1 MSRGR
6 AERGGALKGA
16 TDGAGS
22 GTAKPPT
29 HLGIYQRLREAI
41 ESGTFAPGALLP
53 TEDELC
59 EQFGVTRYSLRE
71 AVAQLERQGFVERKR
86 RAGTRV
92 LSRRSSSAFRHVA
105 GSRRDLLQLVAGTAV
120 AFSTPRKIQT
130 DGALA
135 RTLGCDE
142 LRSWWFFEGTRIDP
156 SDRRPI
162 GIVRIYI
169 DADRAPAAP
178 ISDFG
183 GGLVYEWVAETYG
196 IRAAGATQE
205 INATALTAEEA
216 AVFNEEPGAPAL
228 RILRRYFDADQRIFQ
243 ISVNTQRS
251 TDFIY
256 SMRIDFDD

>member
-1 MSRGR
+1 MK
-6 AERGGALKGA
+6 EKTPGG
-16 TDGAGS
+16 
-22 GTAKPPT
+22 KPARQQ
-29 HLGIYQRLREAI
+29 IVYQQLRDAI
-41 ESGTFAPGALLP
+41 ESEAFEPGALLP

-59 EQFGVTRYSLRE
+59 ATYGVTRYSLRE
-71 AVAQLERQGFVERKR
+71 AVAQLERQGFVERRR

-92 LSRRSSSAFRHVA
+92 LSRRSSRAFRHVA
-105 GSRRDLLQLVAGTAV
+105 GSRRDLLQLAAGTTV
-120 AFSTPRKIQT
+120 AFSTPRKVLT
-130 DGALA
+130 DGKLA
-135 RTLGCDE
+135 RELGCDD
-142 LRSWWFFEGTRIDP
+142 LRSWWYLEGVRVDP

-169 DADRAPAAP
+169 DADRAPVAP

-183 GGLVYEWVAETYG
+183 SRLVYEWVAETYG
-196 IRAAGATQE
+196 IHAAGATQE
-205 INATALTAEEA
+205 INAVALTAEDA
-216 AVFNEEPGAPAL
+216 AVFDEEPGAPAL